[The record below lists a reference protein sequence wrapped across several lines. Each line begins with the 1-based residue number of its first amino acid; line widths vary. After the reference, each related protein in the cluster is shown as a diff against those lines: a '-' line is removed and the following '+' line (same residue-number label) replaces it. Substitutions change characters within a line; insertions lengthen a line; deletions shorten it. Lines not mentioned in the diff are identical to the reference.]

1 MLQSKWLS
9 SGVCLLVVADIN
21 LLKIAVFRFTRDTPL
36 VQPFF
41 WCLVSG
47 AWIIKPLYLCLM
59 ILISVTLIL
68 KELSFYAGVIFDSY
82 QKLHVLVKNTLI
94 VSVCFPRNC
103 FFLENFVYLCAFLQT
118 FISEFAPELNK
129 YVLPLLEW
137 ACLSATGVVVQLG
150 PTFLKK
156 TFFFRKLF
164 IFNIFPK

>member
-21 LLKIAVFRFTRDTPL
+21 LLKIAVFRFTRDIPL

-82 QKLHVLVKNTLI
+82 QKLHVLVKKHVNCLSLFPTQLLLSRKLRLFMRVFANVYFG
-94 VSVCFPRNC
+94 VSTWTQQIRPSPFRV
-103 FFLENFVYLCAFLQT
+103 
-118 FISEFAPELNK
+118 S
-129 YVLPLLEW
+129 LPLGNGRGGSTRPHVFKE
-137 ACLSATGVVVQLG
+137 
-150 PTFLKK
+150 
-156 TFFFRKLF
+156 
-164 IFNIFPK
+164 NIFFSKAVHF